1 MPCNL
6 FVVRKTERRKLGKV
20 AVRVKEYRGRVWE
33 KIRGACGKSGGR
45 RAIACHLAVNSSLT
59 YTGVDG
65 NLPDILWLN

>member
-33 KIRGACGKSGGR
+33 KIRGAT
-45 RAIACHLAVNSSLT
+45 AVNLAVAAPSLAT
-59 YTGVDG
+59 
-65 NLPDILWLN
+65 LL